1 MLYYLSSQG
10 GGIHYFHTLVTI
22 SHASAKLNMSFL
34 ESLVLCLA
42 VSSGLFDLLFRGS
55 VSEYSYNWWERKL
68 NELKKTIQ
76 LMVFFFIQTLKNQP
90 FNQFLF

>member
-55 VSEYSYNWWERKL
+55 VSEYSYNWWERK
-68 NELKKTIQ
+68 EIKKNHSTDGFFLHSNIKKATI
-76 LMVFFFIQTLKNQP
+76 
-90 FNQFLF
+90 